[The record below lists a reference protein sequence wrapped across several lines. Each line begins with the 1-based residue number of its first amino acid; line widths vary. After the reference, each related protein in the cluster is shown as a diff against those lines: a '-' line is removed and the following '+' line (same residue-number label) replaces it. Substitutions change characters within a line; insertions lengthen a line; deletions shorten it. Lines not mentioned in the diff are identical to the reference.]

1 MLSSSLGL
9 FKIGI
14 GVFFLLG
21 VCCGC
26 LGESAVD
33 LRCLPV
39 VSGAA
44 LCASLQGHSAP
55 TREELEAGATA
66 DSGSDSG
73 SGTTG
78 GPSGRPGDSH
88 TTAEEG
94 VQRNARPGEFA
105 PNDPKKPDENIPE
118 ATRETGGQ

>member
-1 MLSSSLGL
+1 MSHW
-9 FKIGI
+9 
-14 GVFFLLG
+14 
-21 VCCGC
+21 
-26 LGESAVD
+26 
-33 LRCLPV
+33 CLPHKQRV
-39 VSGAA
+39 C
-44 LCASLQGHSAP
+44 LLQGHSSP

-66 DSGSDSG
+66 DSSSADSGSG

-105 PNDPKKPDENIPE
+105 PNDPKKPDDNNPE